1 MIKNYFKIA
10 WRNLIKNK
18 SHSFINILGL
28 SVGLAC
34 SLLILLWVQNE
45 LSMDDFHKNGNRL
58 YTVYERQY
66 YDHKVIGQYNTPGVL
81 AEELKKQ
88 IPEIQYATHNAWSSW
103 NTFQLG
109 DKIIKFQGN
118 FAGADFFKMFSYPFL
133 QGDAKTAL
141 STPSGIAISRKMA
154 NAFFGSPQQAIGK
167 TIRYENKTNFT
178 VTGVYENTPNTS
190 TEKAEFFINWHTF
203 LEENSWAKQWGNNG
217 PSCYIM
223 LRADAN
229 PALVE
234 RKLTHFLDNLNK
246 EQKKGTFTV
255 EMGMLKYSSVYLHG
269 HFTDGKIDGGRIEYV
284 RMFSIVAIFIL
295 LIACI
300 NFMNLTTARSVKRA
314 REIGVRKV
322 VGALRGSLIKQFI
335 GESLLLTSI
344 AVIIAL
350 LLVTLLL
357 PLFNSITLK
366 QIELPF
372 SQPLFWLNLVAI
384 TLITGFI
391 AGSYPALFLSS
402 FNPIKVLKGTLKL
415 EWGAVMFR
423 KGLVIFQF
431 VLSIVLILGTIVISR
446 QINYIQSKNLGFNRD
461 NLVYI
466 PLSGDLKTKYNLFKT
481 EALKMPGIQDV
492 SRVSDDPSDME
503 NGTGGVNW
511 TGKDPN
517 VNIEF
522 TQAAVSY
529 DFMRTMKLKMAQGRD
544 YSRDFATDSVGYILN
559 ETALKRVGYKN
570 PIGQPLTFWGKK
582 GTIIGIVKDFHFT
595 SLHEQIKPLV
605 IRLDEKN
612 IYGNILIRTQ
622 AGKTKQALASL
633 ETVSKELNPN
643 FPFNY
648 NFADDEYNKLYKNE
662 QIVGKLSSA
671 FSFLAIFISCLGL
684 LGLAMFTAE
693 QRFKEIGIRKV
704 LGASVASL
712 FTLLSSEFLVLVF
725 ISLIIASPL
734 AWYAM
739 DKWLENY
746 AYHAPIQ
753 WWMFV
758 MAAVIA
764 LLITLVTV
772 SFQAVKAALINPVKS
787 LRSE

>member
-45 LSMDDFHKNGNRL
+45 LSMNDFHKNGNRL

-66 YDHKVIGQYNTPGVL
+66 YDHKIVGQYNTPGVL

-88 IPEIQYATHNAWSSW
+88 IPEIQYATHNAWPSW

-167 TIRYENKTNFT
+167 TIRYENKKNFT
-178 VTGVYENTPNTS
+178 ITGVYENLPNIS
-190 TEKAEFFINWHTF
+190 TEKAEYFINWYTF
-203 LEENSWAKQWGNNG
+203 LDENSWAKEWGNNG

-284 RMFSIVAIFIL
+284 KMFSIVAIFIL

-350 LLVTLLL
+350 LLVVLLL
-357 PLFNSITLK
+357 PLFNNITLK

-372 SQPLFWLNLVAI
+372 GQPLFWLNLVAI
-384 TLITGFI
+384 TFITGFI

-415 EWGAVMFR
+415 QWGAVIFR
-423 KGLVIFQF
+423 KGLVVFQF

-446 QINYIQSKNLGFNRD
+446 QINYIQSKNLGFDRD

-492 SRVSDDPSDME
+492 SRISDDPTDMG

-544 YSRDFATDSVGYILN
+544 YSKDFATDSVGYILN

-633 ETVSKELNPN
+633 EGLCKELNPN

-671 FSFLAIFISCLGL
+671 FAFLAIFISCLGL
-684 LGLAMFTAE
+684 LGLAMFTVE

-764 LLITLVTV
+764 LLITLITV
-772 SFQAVKAALINPVKS
+772 SFQSVKAALINPVKS

>member
-1 MIKNYFKIA
+1 MIRNYFKIA

-45 LSMDDFHKNGNRL
+45 LSMNDFHKNGNRL
-58 YTVYERQY
+58 YTVFERQY
-66 YDHKVIGQYNTPGVL
+66 YDHKIVGQYNTPGVL

-88 IPEIQYATHNAWSSW
+88 IPEIQYATHNAWPSW

-118 FAGADFFKMFSYPFL
+118 FAGADFFKMFSYAFL

-167 TIRYENKTNFT
+167 TIRYENKKNFT
-178 VTGVYENTPNTS
+178 VTGVYENPPNTS
-190 TEKAEFFINWHTF
+190 TEKAEYFINWYTF
-203 LEENSWAKQWGNNG
+203 LEENSWAKEWGNNG

-284 RMFSIVAIFIL
+284 RLFSIVAIFIL

-350 LLVTLLL
+350 LLVVLLL
-357 PLFNSITLK
+357 PLFNNITLK

-372 SQPLFWLNLVAI
+372 GQPLFWLNLVAI
-384 TLITGFI
+384 TFITGFI

-415 EWGAVMFR
+415 QWGAVMFR
-423 KGLVIFQF
+423 KGLVVFQF

-446 QINYIQSKNLGFNRD
+446 QINYIQSKNLGFDRD

-492 SRVSDDPSDME
+492 SRISDDPTDMG

-544 YSRDFATDSVGYILN
+544 YSKDFATDSVGYILN

-633 ETVSKELNPN
+633 EGLCKELNPN

-671 FSFLAIFISCLGL
+671 FAFLAIFISCLGL
-684 LGLAMFTAE
+684 LGLAMFTVE

-764 LLITLVTV
+764 LMITLVTV

>member
-18 SHSFINILGL
+18 AHSFINILGL

-45 LSMDDFHKNGNRL
+45 LSMDNFHKNGNRL

-66 YDHKVIGQYNTPGVL
+66 YDHKIVGQYNVPGQL
-81 AEELKKQ
+81 SDELKKQ
-88 IPEIQYATHNAWSSW
+88 IPEIQFASNEAWPSW

-118 FAGADFFKMFSYPFL
+118 AAGADYFQMFSYPFL
-133 QGDAKTAL
+133 QGDVKTAL
-141 STPSGIAISRKMA
+141 NSPSGIAISRKMA
-154 NAFFGSPQQAIGK
+154 NAFFGSPQAAIGK
-167 TIRYENKTNFT
+167 TIRYENNKNFT
-178 VTGVYENTPNTS
+178 VTGVYENPPNIS
-190 TEKAEFFINWHTF
+190 TEKADYFINWYTF
-203 LEENSWAKQWGNNG
+203 LEEHTWAKDWGNNG

-229 PALVE
+229 PASVE

-246 EQKKGTFTV
+246 GQKKGTFT
-255 EMGMLKYSSVYLHG
+255 EELGMLKYSSVYLHG
-269 HFTDGKIDGGRIEYV
+269 KFTDGKIDGGRIEYV
-284 RMFSIVAIFIL
+284 RLFSIVAIFIL

-335 GESLLLTSI
+335 GESLMLTSI

-350 LLVTLLL
+350 LLVVLLL

-372 SQPLFWLNLVAI
+372 NQPFFWLNLVAL

-415 EWGAVMFR
+415 QWGAIIFR

-446 QINYIQSKNLGFNRD
+446 QINYIQSKNLGFDRG

-466 PLSGDLKTKYNLFKT
+466 PISGDLKTKYNVFKT
-481 EALKMPGIQDV
+481 EALKMPGIEDV
-492 SRVSDDPSDME
+492 SRVSDDPTDIE
-503 NGTGGVNW
+503 NTTGGVNW

-517 VNIEF
+517 LNIEF
-522 TQAAVSY
+522 TQAVVSY
-529 DFMRTMKLKMAQGRD
+529 DFIRTMKLKIAQGRD
-544 YSRDFATDSVGYILN
+544 YSKEFATDSVGYILN
-559 ETALKRVGYKN
+559 EAALKRVGYKN
-570 PIGQPLTFWGKK
+570 PIGQPFILWGHK
-582 GTIIGIVKDFHFT
+582 GTIIGIVKDFHFM
-595 SLHEQIKPLV
+595 SLHEQIRPLV
-605 IRLDEKN
+605 FHLDEEH
-612 IYGNILIRTQ
+612 IYGSILIRTQ
-622 AGKTKQALASL
+622 PGKTKQALAGLESL
-633 ETVSKELNPN
+633 CKEMNPN

-648 NFADDEYNKLYKNE
+648 NFADDEYLKLYQNE
-662 QIVGKLSSA
+662 QVIGKLSNA
-671 FSFLAIFISCLGL
+671 FAFLAIFISCLGL

-704 LGASVASL
+704 LGASVGSL

-725 ISLIIASPL
+725 ISLLIASPL
-734 AWYAM
+734 AWLGM
-739 DKWLENY
+739 SKWLENF

-758 MAAVIA
+758 LAALVA
-764 LLITLVTV
+764 LLITLITV

>member
-45 LSMDDFHKNGNRL
+45 LSMDNFHKNGNRL

-66 YDHKVIGQYNTPGVL
+66 YDHKVVGQYNVPGQL
-81 AEELKKQ
+81 SDELKKQ
-88 IPEIQYATHNAWSSW
+88 IPEIQYATNEAWPNW

-109 DKIIKFQGN
+109 DKIIKLQGN
-118 FAGADFFKMFSYPFL
+118 FASADFFKMFSYPFL
-133 QGDAKTAL
+133 QGDVKTAL
-141 STPSGIAISRKMA
+141 ASPSGIAISRKMA

-167 TIRYENKTNFT
+167 TIRYENKKNFT
-178 VTGVYENTPNTS
+178 VTGVYENLPNTS
-190 TEKAEFFINWHTF
+190 TEKADFFINWYTF

-217 PSCYIM
+217 PNCYIM

-229 PALVE
+229 PVLVE

-284 RMFSIVAIFIL
+284 RLFSIVAIFIL

-350 LLVTLLL
+350 LLVVLLL
-357 PLFNSITLK
+357 PMFNSVTLK

-372 SQPLFWLNLVAI
+372 GQPFFWLNLVAI
-384 TLITGFI
+384 TLVTGFI

-423 KGLVIFQF
+423 KGLVVFQF

-446 QINYIQSKNLGFNRD
+446 QINYIQSKNLGFDRD

-466 PLSGDLKTKYNLFKT
+466 PLSGDLKTKYDLFKT

-492 SRVSDDPSDME
+492 SRISDDPSDMQ

-517 VNIEF
+517 LNIEF

-544 YSRDFATDSVGYILN
+544 YSKDFATDSVGYILN

-570 PIGQPLTFWGKK
+570 PIGQPLTLWGKK
-582 GTIIGIVKDFHFT
+582 GTIIGVVKDFHFT
-595 SLHEQIKPLV
+595 SLHEQIKPLI
-605 IRLDEKN
+605 IRLDEKTV
-612 IYGNILIRTQ
+612 YGNIVIRTQ

-633 ETVSKELNPN
+633 ETLCKELNPN

-648 NFADDEYNKLYKNE
+648 NFADDEYSKLYKNE

-671 FSFLAIFISCLGL
+671 FAFLAIFISCLGL

-712 FTLLSSEFLVLVF
+712 FTLLSSEFVVLVF

-739 DKWLENY
+739 NKWLENY
-746 AYHAPIQ
+746 AYHAAIQ

-764 LLITLVTV
+764 LLITLLTV

>member
-671 FSFLAIFISCLGL
+671 FAFLAIFISCLGL